1 MQIQDKPHSVLGA
14 SFAISIILVL
24 MGCAQGSGYL
34 GKGTDVP
41 HVVFIIHEDEYDA
54 KTTMPV
60 FGRKYFEEP
69 LGWKCTYVHG
79 EGDNSI
85 PGIDALDDA
94 DLAVIYVRRKP
105 LPPEQLAH
113 LKQYVASGKPLIG
126 LRTAS
131 HGFVPRGA
139 LPEGVEAWPEF
150 DPDVLGGHYDGH
162 FGNKSKEV
170 GTIYVNVIPAAR
182 EHPIMKGVRSDEFR
196 VQSRLYK
203 TKPLVESATLLMLG
217 RVDGLAGAIEPVS
230 WTNWTSAGG
239 RVFYTSLGH
248 PEDFA
253 IVDFRRMLVNAVFWA
268 LDRRVPR
275 SMQARVEEPWSVKD

>member
-1 MQIQDKPHSVLGA
+1 MQIQDKPHSALRT
-14 SFAISIILVL
+14 SFAISIILAL

-34 GKGTDVP
+34 GKGADVP
-41 HVVFIIHEDEYDA
+41 HVVFILFEDEYDA
-54 KTTMPV
+54 KTTMPA
-60 FGRKYFEEP
+60 FGRKYLEEP

-79 EGDNSI
+79 EGDYSI

-131 HGFVPRGA
+131 HGFAPRDV

-162 FGNKSKEV
+162 YGNKSLED
-170 GTIYVNVIPAAR
+170 GTTYVNVIPAAR
-182 EHPIMKGVRSDEFR
+182 KHPIMRGVRNDQFR
-196 VQSRLYK
+196 VRSWLYK

-217 RVDGLAGAIEPVS
+217 RVDGRPGAVEPVS
-230 WTNWTSAGG
+230 WTNRTSAGG

-253 IVDFRRMLVNAVFWA
+253 IGDFRRMLINAVFWA
-268 LDRRVPR
+268 LDRRAPSSVP
-275 SMQARVEEPWSVKD
+275 ARVEETWTLGD